1 MRLKLTSRM
10 TSSQGNVDISGK
22 LQVGPRDHLKQIQ
35 QFWNH
40 RLVYKVTRRILRTL
54 GRNAVSVVSHC
65 SKDMALSTRF
75 FLEASHEFMF
85 CVLRIDSSK
94 PKHVKMNL

>member
-22 LQVGPRDHLKQIQ
+22 LQVGPRDHLQQIQ

-75 FLEASHEFMF
+75 W
-85 CVLRIDSSK
+85 
-94 PKHVKMNL
+94 KHPMNLCFVCLE